1 MKTIILDE
9 MQEKQSHTLFRKHFT
24 PVKMWARFYF
34 RSMTGV
40 ILDGVYRFSK
50 DDARDFCTKANK
62 IMDEV
67 EKLRSILFKLLIAYR
82 VVTKETDK
90 KRFEDKMN
98 AKEQEMEKLFLQ
110 IHSL

>member
-1 MKTIILDE
+1 
-9 MQEKQSHTLFRKHFT
+9 
-24 PVKMWARFYF
+24 MWARFYF

-40 ILDGVYRFSK
+40 ILEDVYRFSK
-50 DDARDFCTKANK
+50 DEARDFCTKANK

-82 VVTKETDK
+82 VVTNPGDK

>member
-1 MKTIILDE
+1 
-9 MQEKQSHTLFRKHFT
+9 
-24 PVKMWARFYF
+24 MWARFYF

-67 EKLRSILFKLLIAYR
+67 EKLRLVLFKLLVAYR
-82 VVTKETDK
+82 VVKNDADK

-98 AKEQEMEKLFLQ
+98 EKEQEMEKLFLQ